1 MISFKQFLEAAGDEG
16 TPKYTPHDFEVLVE
30 IIEARCSDA
39 LWMFDNNSPLWRG
52 DVGLS
57 VRELSNSTAG
67 LVAEPKQR
75 RSANTSN
82 YYTLIFDSI
91 DSRKA
96 APKRGRSFIASTEST
111 TALGFGNSGSN
122 LFAIIPFNGTQIGI
136 VPGGDLWSTEISVFG
151 KTLKIKTWNM
161 AYARMGLSDTD
172 WDEWVQFDK
181 DLKAGNETAIDRF
194 KKAGLIDMKYAS
206 TFLEELNR
214 GYSLEQ
220 SKQTVHTT
228 KDFPRNFKVNE
239 LDDIDGREV
248 WVGGKCVFIPRDSWA
263 LIRKVITGQK

>member
-1 MISFKQFLEAAGDEG
+1 MISFKQFILEAAGDEG
-16 TPKYTPHDFEVLVE
+16 TPKYTPHDHDSIVE
-30 IIEARCSDA
+30 IIRSQCSDA
-39 LWMFDNNSPLWRG
+39 IWMCSNNSPLWRG
-52 DVGLS
+52 DANLS
-57 VRELSNSTAG
+57 TSSLRDSTAG

-122 LFAIIPFNGTQIGI
+122 LFAILPFNGAQIGI
-136 VPGGDLWSTEISVFG
+136 VPNGDLWSTEISIFG

-161 AYARMGLSDTD
+161 CYARMGLSDTD
-172 WDEWVQFDK
+172 WDEWIQFDK
-181 DLKAGNETAIDRF
+181 DLKSGDKDALDRF
-194 KKAGLIDMKYAS
+194 GKAGLIEMKYSS

-214 GYSLEQ
+214 GYSLERSNQ
-220 SKQTVHTT
+220 AVHTT
-228 KDFPRNFKVNE
+228 KDFPKSMDVNQY
-239 LDDIDGREV
+239 DNVDGREV
-248 WVGGKCVFIPRDSWA
+248 WIEGKCVFIPRDRWA
-263 LIRKVITGQK
+263 QVRKTVIGQ